1 MSPAIIEILV
11 LAGIAIFL
19 VLRLKNVLGTREG
32 FEKPPLQESSPS
44 KNNRDFRVIDGGEDT
59 DITDNID
66 KKSPSADALAR
77 MKKVDNGFSVNEFLS
92 GARSAYEMILMA
104 FENGD
109 LKEVEVFLDADVQ
122 DAFQQVI
129 NTRAEKKLKVV
140 AEFYGIRELSLK
152 SADFDEK
159 TKIAELSVAFTGELS
174 SVVKNEEG
182 EIIEGDAKQV
192 KRQKDTWTF
201 SRDLSSTDPNWLLV
215 ALSLIHI

>member
-32 FEKPPLQESSPS
+32 FEKPPLQETPPS

-66 KKSPSADALAR
+66 KKSPSADALTR
-77 MKKVDNGFSVNEFLS
+77 MKKVDNGFLVNEFLS

-215 ALSLIHI
+215 ATSS

>member
-32 FEKPPLQESSPS
+32 FEKPPLQDAAPS
-44 KNNRDFRVIDGGEDT
+44 KNARDFRVIDGGEDT
-59 DITDNID
+59 DITDNVD
-66 KKSPSADALAR
+66 KKSPSAEALAR
-77 MKKVDNGFSVNEFLS
+77 MKKVDANFMVNNFLT

-109 LKEVEVFLDADVQ
+109 LKDVESFLDGDVK

-129 NTRAEKKLKVV
+129 DMRAKKKLKVE

-152 SADFDEK
+152 NAEFDDK
-159 TKIAELSVAFTGELS
+159 TNVAELSVAFTGELS
-174 SVVKNEEG
+174 SVVKNKDG
-182 EIIEGDAKQV
+182 EVVEGDAKQV
-192 KRQKDTWTF
+192 KRQRDTWTF
-201 SRDLSSTDPNWLLV
+201 SRDLSSSDPNWLLV
-215 ALSLIHI
+215 ATSS

>member
-44 KNNRDFRVIDGGEDT
+44 KKNRDFRVIDGGEDT

-159 TKIAELSVAFTGELS
+159 TMIAELSVAFTGELS

-215 ALSLIHI
+215 ATSS

>member
-44 KNNRDFRVIDGGEDT
+44 KKNRDFRVIDGGEDT

-77 MKKVDNGFSVNEFLS
+77 MKKVDNGFLVNEFLS

-201 SRDLSSTDPNWLLV
+201 SRDLSSTATNWLLV
-215 ALSLIHI
+215 ATSCIR

>member
-32 FEKPPLQESSPS
+32 FEKPPLQDAAPS
-44 KNNRDFRVIDGGEDT
+44 KSARDFRVIDGGEDT
-59 DITDNID
+59 DITDNVD
-66 KKSPSADALAR
+66 KKSPSAEALAR
-77 MKKVDNGFSVNEFLS
+77 MKKVDADFMVNDFLT

-109 LKEVEVFLDADVQ
+109 LNDVESFLDEDVK

-129 NTRAEKKLKVV
+129 DMRAKKKLKVE

-152 SADFDEK
+152 NADFDDK
-159 TKIAELSVAFTGELS
+159 TNVAELSVSFTGELS
-174 SVVKNEEG
+174 SVVKNKDG
-182 EIIEGDAKQV
+182 EVVEGDAKQV
-192 KRQKDTWTF
+192 KRQRDTWTF
-201 SRDLSSTDPNWLLV
+201 SRDLSSSDPNWLLV
-215 ALSLIHI
+215 ATSS

>member
-32 FEKPPLQESSPS
+32 FEKPPLQDAAPS
-44 KNNRDFRVIDGGEDT
+44 KNNRDFRVIEGGEDT
-59 DITDNID
+59 DITDNVD
-66 KKSPSADALAR
+66 KKSPSAEALAL
-77 MKKVDNGFSVNEFLS
+77 MKKVDTEFMVNDFLS

-109 LKEVEVFLDADVQ
+109 LKDVEGFLDEDVQ

-129 NTRAEKKLKVV
+129 DMRAKKKLKVE

-152 SADFDEK
+152 NADFDSN
-159 TKIAELSVAFTGELS
+159 TKVAELSVAFTGELS
-174 SVVKNEEG
+174 SVVKNKDG
-182 EIIEGDAKQV
+182 KIVEGDSKQV

-201 SRDLSSTDPNWLLV
+201 SRDLSSSDPNWLLV
-215 ALSLIHI
+215 ATSS

>member
-32 FEKPPLQESSPS
+32 FEKPPLQDAAPS
-44 KNNRDFRVIDGGEDT
+44 KNTRDFRVIDGGEDT
-59 DITDNID
+59 DITDNVD
-66 KKSPSADALAR
+66 KKSPSAEALAR
-77 MKKVDNGFSVNEFLS
+77 MKKVDADFMVNDFLT

-109 LKEVEVFLDADVQ
+109 LKDVESFLDEDVK

-129 NTRAEKKLKVV
+129 DMRAKKKLKVE

-152 SADFDEK
+152 NAEFDDK
-159 TKIAELSVAFTGELS
+159 TNVAELSVAFTGELS
-174 SVVKNEEG
+174 SVVKNKDG
-182 EIIEGDAKQV
+182 EVVEGDAKQV
-192 KRQKDTWTF
+192 KRQRDTWTF
-201 SRDLSSTDPNWLLV
+201 SRDLSSSDPNWLLV
-215 ALSLIHI
+215 ATSS

>member
-11 LAGIAIFL
+11 LAGIAVFL

-32 FEKPPLQESSPS
+32 FEKPPLQETSPS
-44 KNNRDFRVIDGGEDT
+44 KNNRDFRVIDGCEDT

-66 KKSPSADALAR
+66 KKSPSADALTR
-77 MKKVDNGFSVNEFLS
+77 MKKVDNGFLVNEFLS

-215 ALSLIHI
+215 ATSS

>member
-1 MSPAIIEILV
+1 
-11 LAGIAIFL
+11 
-19 VLRLKNVLGTREG
+19 
-32 FEKPPLQESSPS
+32 
-44 KNNRDFRVIDGGEDT
+44 
-59 DITDNID
+59 
-66 KKSPSADALAR
+66 
-77 MKKVDNGFSVNEFLS
+77 MKRVDNGFLVTEFLS

-109 LKEVEVFLDADVQ
+109 LNEVEVFLDADVR

-174 SVVKNEEG
+174 SIVKNEEG

-201 SRDLSSTDPNWLLV
+201 SRDLSSNDPNWLLV
-215 ALSLIHI
+215 ATSS

>member
-44 KNNRDFRVIDGGEDT
+44 KKNRDFRVIDGGEDT

-77 MKKVDNGFSVNEFLS
+77 MKKVDNGFLVNEFLS

-152 SADFDEK
+152 SADFYEK

-215 ALSLIHI
+215 ATSS

>member
-32 FEKPPLQESSPS
+32 FEKPPLQDAAPP
-44 KNNRDFRVIDGGEDT
+44 KNSRDFRVIDGGEDT
-59 DITDNID
+59 DITDNVD
-66 KKSPSADALAR
+66 KKSPSAEALAR
-77 MKKVDNGFSVNEFLS
+77 MKKVDADFMVNDFLT

-109 LKEVEVFLDADVQ
+109 LNDVESFLDDDVK

-129 NTRAEKKLKVV
+129 DMRAKKKLKVE

-152 SADFDEK
+152 NADFDDK
-159 TKIAELSVAFTGELS
+159 SNVAELSVAFTGELS
-174 SVVKNEEG
+174 SVVKNKDG
-182 EIIEGDAKQV
+182 EVVEGDAKQV
-192 KRQKDTWTF
+192 KRQRDTWTF
-201 SRDLSSTDPNWLLV
+201 SRDLSSSDPNWLLV
-215 ALSLIHI
+215 ATSS

>member
-44 KNNRDFRVIDGGEDT
+44 KNNRDFRVIDGGEDA
-59 DITDNID
+59 DISDNID
-66 KKSPSADALAR
+66 KKSPSADALKR
-77 MKKVDNGFSVNEFLS
+77 MKKVDNGFLVNEFLS

-215 ALSLIHI
+215 ATSS

>member
-44 KNNRDFRVIDGGEDT
+44 KKNRDFRVIDGGEDT

-66 KKSPSADALAR
+66 KKSPSAEALAR

-215 ALSLIHI
+215 ATSS

>member
-59 DITDNID
+59 DITENID

-77 MKKVDNGFSVNEFLS
+77 MKRVDNGFLVTEFLS

-109 LKEVEVFLDADVQ
+109 LNEVEGFLDADVR

-201 SRDLSSTDPNWLLV
+201 SRDLSSNDPNWLLV
-215 ALSLIHI
+215 ATSS

>member
-215 ALSLIHI
+215 ATSS

>member
-1 MSPAIIEILV
+1 MLFRS
-11 LAGIAIFL
+11 
-19 VLRLKNVLGTREG
+19 
-32 FEKPPLQESSPS
+32 LQESSPS

-174 SVVKNEEG
+174 SIVKNEEG

-215 ALSLIHI
+215 ATSS

>member
-44 KNNRDFRVIDGGEDT
+44 KKNRDFRVIDGGEDT

-77 MKKVDNGFSVNEFLS
+77 MKKVDNGFLVNEFLS

-122 DAFQQVI
+122 D
-129 NTRAEKKLKVV
+129 
-140 AEFYGIRELSLK
+140 
-152 SADFDEK
+152 
-159 TKIAELSVAFTGELS
+159 
-174 SVVKNEEG
+174 
-182 EIIEGDAKQV
+182 
-192 KRQKDTWTF
+192 
-201 SRDLSSTDPNWLLV
+201 
-215 ALSLIHI
+215 LSLIHI

>member
-32 FEKPPLQESSPS
+32 FEKPPLQETSPS

-215 ALSLIHI
+215 ATSS

>member
-32 FEKPPLQESSPS
+32 FEKPPLQETSPS

-66 KKSPSADALAR
+66 KKSSSANALAR
-77 MKKVDNGFSVNEFLS
+77 MKKVDNGFLVNEFLS

-215 ALSLIHI
+215 ATSS

>member
-32 FEKPPLQESSPS
+32 FEKPPLQDAAPS
-44 KNNRDFRVIDGGEDT
+44 KNARAFRVIDGGEDT
-59 DITDNID
+59 DITDNVD
-66 KKSPSADALAR
+66 KKSPSAEALAR
-77 MKKVDNGFSVNEFLS
+77 MKKVDADFMVNDFLT

-109 LKEVEVFLDADVQ
+109 LKDVESFLDEDVK

-129 NTRAEKKLKVV
+129 DVRAKKKLKVE

-152 SADFDEK
+152 NAEFDDK
-159 TKIAELSVAFTGELS
+159 TNVAELSVAFTGELS
-174 SVVKNEEG
+174 SVVKNKDG
-182 EIIEGDAKQV
+182 EVVEGDAKQV
-192 KRQKDTWTF
+192 KRQRDTWTF
-201 SRDLSSTDPNWLLV
+201 SRDLSSSDPNWLLV
-215 ALSLIHI
+215 ATSS

>member
-32 FEKPPLQESSPS
+32 FEKPPLQDAAPP
-44 KNNRDFRVIDGGEDT
+44 KNSRDFRVIDGGEDT
-59 DITDNID
+59 DITDNVD
-66 KKSPSADALAR
+66 NKSPSAEALER
-77 MKKVDNGFSVNEFLS
+77 MKKVDADFMVNDFLT

-109 LKEVEVFLDADVQ
+109 LKDVESFLDEDVK

-129 NTRAEKKLKVV
+129 DMRAKKKLKVE

-152 SADFDEK
+152 NADFDDK
-159 TKIAELSVAFTGELS
+159 TNVAELSVAFTGELS
-174 SVVKNEEG
+174 SVVKNKEG
-182 EIIEGDAKQV
+182 EVVEGDAKQV
-192 KRQKDTWTF
+192 KRQRDTWTF
-201 SRDLSSTDPNWLLV
+201 SRDLSSSDPNWLLV
-215 ALSLIHI
+215 ATSS

>member
-174 SVVKNEEG
+174 SIVKNEEG

-215 ALSLIHI
+215 ATSS

>member
-32 FEKPPLQESSPS
+32 FEKPPLQDAAPP
-44 KNNRDFRVIDGGEDT
+44 KNSRDFRVIDGGEDT
-59 DITDNID
+59 DITDNVD
-66 KKSPSADALAR
+66 KKSPSAEALAR
-77 MKKVDNGFSVNEFLS
+77 MKKVDADFMVNDFLT

-109 LKEVEVFLDADVQ
+109 LNDVESFLDDDVK

-129 NTRAEKKLKVV
+129 DMRAKKKLKVE

-152 SADFDEK
+152 NADFDDK
-159 TKIAELSVAFTGELS
+159 PNVAELSVAFTGELS
-174 SVVKNEEG
+174 SVVKNKDG
-182 EIIEGDAKQV
+182 EVVEGDAKQV
-192 KRQKDTWTF
+192 KRQRDTWTF
-201 SRDLSSTDPNWLLV
+201 SRDLSSSDPNWLLV
-215 ALSLIHI
+215 ATSS

>member
-32 FEKPPLQESSPS
+32 FEKPPLQETSPS

-66 KKSPSADALAR
+66 KKSPSADALTR
-77 MKKVDNGFSVNEFLS
+77 MKKVDNGFLVNEFLS
-92 GARSAYEMILMA
+92 VARSAYEMILMA

-215 ALSLIHI
+215 ATSS

>member
-44 KNNRDFRVIDGGEDT
+44 KKNRDFRVIDGGEDT

-77 MKKVDNGFSVNEFLS
+77 MKKVDNGFLVNEFLS

-104 FENGD
+104 FAAGD
-109 LKEVEVFLDADVQ
+109 
-122 DAFQQVI
+122 
-129 NTRAEKKLKVV
+129 
-140 AEFYGIRELSLK
+140 
-152 SADFDEK
+152 
-159 TKIAELSVAFTGELS
+159 LS
-174 SVVKNEEG
+174 SVRGFLGDDVYAGFAGAIDAREAAG
-182 EIIEGDAKQV
+182 ETLSTQITRLDKPVLEDARIDNGVVQLDV
-192 KRQKDTWTF
+192 RYRAEF
-201 SRDLSSTDPNWLLV
+201 SAAFHLFDETAR
-215 ALSLIHI
+215 

>member
-129 NTRAEKKLKVV
+129 NTRAEKRLKVV

-215 ALSLIHI
+215 ATSS

>member
-32 FEKPPLQESSPS
+32 FEKPPLQESPPS

-215 ALSLIHI
+215 ATSS

>member
-66 KKSPSADALAR
+66 KKSPSADALTR
-77 MKKVDNGFSVNEFLS
+77 MKKVDNGFLVNEFLS

-122 DAFQQVI
+122 DAFQTVI
-129 NTRAEKKLKVV
+129 NMRAEKKLKVV

-215 ALSLIHI
+215 ATSS

>member
-44 KNNRDFRVIDGGEDT
+44 KKNRDFRVIDGGEDT

-215 ALSLIHI
+215 ATSS

>member
-59 DITDNID
+59 DITENID

-77 MKKVDNGFSVNEFLS
+77 MKRVDNGFLVTEFLS

-109 LKEVEVFLDADVQ
+109 LNEVEVFLDADVR

-201 SRDLSSTDPNWLLV
+201 SRDLSSNDPNWLLV
-215 ALSLIHI
+215 ATSS